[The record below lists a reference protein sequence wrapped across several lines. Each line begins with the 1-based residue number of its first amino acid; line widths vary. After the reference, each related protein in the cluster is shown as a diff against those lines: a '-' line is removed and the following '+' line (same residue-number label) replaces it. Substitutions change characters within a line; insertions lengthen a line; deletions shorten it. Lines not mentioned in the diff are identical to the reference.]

1 MNISE
6 KVDNEP
12 RSSGRWSQC
21 IIKNLLLITTLVFVT
36 LGTVGGL
43 LSHTFKNSS
52 SDLIKL
58 FLSRLGVVLRQLHLS
73 EQQILLISY
82 PGELF
87 LRIFKLL
94 MLPLLISSIVTV
106 ASDLGGRKT
115 GKIMYRTIIYFLC
128 ASMLSATFGI
138 LVAYIIKPGHVI
150 SSSMGKGVKVAEPK
164 VFDNFLDLG
173 RLVSFSDRNLLLYRV
188 PRFMKLEL
196 CTRNNRSK
204 IHRIFL

>member
-138 LVAYIIKPGHVI
+138 CDIG
-150 SSSMGKGVKVAEPK
+150 S
-164 VFDNFLDLG
+164 
-173 RLVSFSDRNLLLYRV
+173 
-188 PRFMKLEL
+188 
-196 CTRNNRSK
+196 
-204 IHRIFL
+204 IHY